1 MFKFYGNENLAS
13 IIVEKLRELGYDV
26 LTSYEAGNANQG
38 IPDLG
43 VLGYATAD
51 NRIVISF
58 NRDDFVV
65 LHKSGINHAGIVVCK
80 DDRDYVNQ
88 VRVLHAYLLEQ
99 QSLENRL
106 IRIQK
111 QNQPKS
117 RSPVLIVR
125 EYQR

>member
-1 MFKFYGNENLAS
+1 MFKFYGNENMAS
-13 IIVEKLRELGYDV
+13 IIVKKLGEFCYDV

-38 IPDLG
+38 IPDIE
-43 VLGYATAD
+43 VLNYATAE
-51 NRIVISF
+51 NPIVITF
-58 NRDDFVV
+58 YRDDFVA

-99 QSLENRL
+99 ESLENRL

-111 QNQPKS
+111 QNKPKS
-117 RSPVLIVR
+117 SSPVLIVR